1 MPESLEEEEGG
12 AKLKAPPL
20 DRLMVVMPINIA
32 INRKMK
38 QLHSHAYS
46 KEEES
51 SLHRFCFR
59 YSLGWRAPSMKSRP
73 SYSRATGEIAQ
84 LLRKI
89 DGEVALN
96 LFREAMPRNDEIRC
110 PPRSGWEVARGR
122 LPGIAGGELAA
133 IS

>member
-1 MPESLEEEEGG
+1 
-12 AKLKAPPL
+12 
-20 DRLMVVMPINIA
+20 
-32 INRKMK
+32 
-38 QLHSHAYS
+38 
-46 KEEES
+46 
-51 SLHRFCFR
+51 
-59 YSLGWRAPSMKSRP
+59 MKSRP

-122 LPGIAGGELAA
+122 LPGIAVGSSRPYLDVFASRIHKPGRLQFTGPYK
-133 IS
+133 